1 MLPFLKR
8 IRHSEF
14 FCSFKN
20 DFNNAVN
27 ITSRFSWISIFLEA
41 LHKVFYVKTWLISLF
56 QCLAASE
63 PLVELSCFDHLSMSS
78 RDLNNLEQS
87 EPVRKKKNVFTFF

>member
-8 IRHSEF
+8 IKHSEF

-27 ITSRFSWISIFLEA
+27 INSRFSWISVFLEA
-41 LHKVFYVKTWLISLF
+41 LHKVFHVKTWLISLF

-78 RDLNNLEQS
+78 RDWNNLEQS